1 MQPFLL
7 LLVSIGVCNAFRLH
21 EAMQKYKLSLSAAKT
36 SKREVQFRELMDGIV
51 QHSDEEIE
59 LIKSKRNRAIFNGAK
74 AASQNERVVD
84 AFIVLYEDLAPLRIA
99 GNMIFS
105 YLTAQISAAVE
116 EFEKDNKQLIGSMSA
131 GTIKLGRA
139 AFKEL
144 DRDKSGVIT
153 RDELSDEILK
163 VVGFDTVDE
172 FMVYADTDK
181 NNELNFEEFMLALI
195 VSSKDAQESIEE
207 IIKMNRDSDCKIE
220 IDDDAS
226 IVAAAADC
234 VEVDE
239 TNLTK
244 YDIRFDNMLTAVAE
258 WEEKMGTIPL
268 KVEETEGRM
277 RRILNGCFFGAKE
290 PAIVLA
296 LRTVYVDFTALRM
309 AGDLIFKLLKKFM
322 K

>member
-1 MQPFLL
+1 MCL
-7 LLVSIGVCNAFRLH
+7 A
-21 EAMQKYKLSLSAAKT
+21 SL
-36 SKREVQFRELMDGIV
+36 G
-51 QHSDEEIE
+51 
-59 LIKSKRNRAIFNGAK
+59 
-74 AASQNERVVD
+74 
-84 AFIVLYEDLAPLRIA
+84 
-99 GNMIFS
+99 
-105 YLTAQISAAVE
+105 
-116 EFEKDNKQLIGSMSA
+116 
-131 GTIKLGRA
+131 A

-244 YDIRFDNMLTAVAE
+244 VSE
-258 WEEKMGTIPL
+258 WSGGL
-268 KVEETEGRM
+268 GR
-277 RRILNGCFFGAKE
+277 RRIWPQAKRAAGEAGERGA
-290 PAIVLA
+290 IC
-296 LRTVYVDFTALRM
+296 
-309 AGDLIFKLLKKFM
+309 
-322 K
+322 